1 MRLAKVTIAGFK
13 SFADAT
19 EFRFDKPV
27 MGIVGPNGC
36 GKSNVVDAIKWVLG
50 ERSAKSLRG
59 DAMIDVIFA
68 GSSARKAVG
77 AASVTLTF
85 DNPPVDDDEGEPKR
99 LLNIDRD
106 QVDVT
111 RRLYRD
117 GESEYLINGEKC
129 RLRDIKD
136 LFLDTG
142 IGTHAYSIIE
152 QGRVDAMLT
161 SNPVERRMIFEE
173 AAGVARFKAR
183 KVEAA
188 RKLERTEINL
198 VRVREQLENTERR
211 LRMVRSQ
218 AAKARRFQELDERF
232 RQLRLDHA
240 LDIYHEQR
248 EQLMGLTSRLANLER
263 EREQLEAHLR
273 DVEEQKQ
280 TAEIERHEITRRERE
295 LEQQRLEVMAAG
307 RHAEQRRDMTSHNL
321 EESRRHVEEQRQR
334 LEELSARRKD
344 LEDQI
349 AEANQTID
357 AGTLRLQ
364 QMEHD
369 VAERSAQRAQH
380 ENDVIEAEQR
390 CERARESLA
399 RLTDDQS
406 RANAA
411 LNVLESRTHTLAEQA
426 EKLRTRDGEWQA
438 ELGEAQ
444 QAKSE
449 LEQQIGSSRANAESL
464 ATQLQSFAQASAALG
479 DRQALLSQK
488 LADLRHNQASLASRQ
503 HLLNEMLQ
511 HREGLDESI
520 KAVLDAP
527 QQYPMVRG
535 ILGDAIDAD
544 LEIAPLVEA
553 VLGNHLKL
561 LLVDTPEDAI
571 ALNQTRGDA
580 KGRLTVMP
588 KRIGNEAAPW
598 HSLVDPAHGPNLPLP
613 LREGAG
619 GWVGQ
624 TQERHVTSSDAPV
637 DATPLLSLVQVSHDA
652 RPVVERLLANTFVV
666 DDLATAIVL
675 AGSAATPSRF
685 VTRNAEVVEPDGRI
699 IIGRTTSG
707 SGASSHDGWLSR
719 RAELRHLDARIAG
732 LDQSI
737 TTVDAELRSTQSES
751 AETRSRQDEI
761 SARLTQARHGI
772 VELQYGLEQRID
784 DIARLD
790 RERAGIEAQERE
802 LTARQRDLERENES
816 VTQRAA
822 TLQTTIR
829 EAEQT
834 LAAARAAQQEAVQA
848 GQAVSEQLVAARV
861 ELGQAGEKLEAA
873 RRERR
878 HLERAIEE
886 SSEQVGI
893 ERDQLNRRLSQ
904 IEQFE
909 AVIEQAN
916 VEMSAAQARTA
927 ELDESIKSLEADR
940 AVATANVED
949 VAEKLQG
956 ARARATQLDRDY
968 HALEISRREIEIKRE
983 GLEQRV
989 QDELEVDLST
999 AYVPYRSSR
1008 DEETFQPLDREA
1020 AQAEIDGLKDDIRK
1034 LGNVNI
1040 DAIQEETL
1048 LEERNVDLINQV
1060 KDIDEAKQQLVTLI
1074 EQLEVT
1080 SRDRFEQA
1088 FNSIRQ
1094 HFAGPDGMFRRL
1106 FGGGSADIMLLPDE
1120 NGQVDMLESGIE
1132 IRAKPP
1138 GKEPRIISQLS
1149 GGEKAMTAVAL
1160 LMAIFKSK
1168 PSPFCVL
1175 DEVDAALDDA
1185 NVERF
1190 CNVVKLFLDKS
1201 HFIVITHHK
1210 RTMQA
1215 CDQLYGVTMQERGVS
1230 KRVSV
1235 RLEDVRHDGHISER
1249 AIAEA
1254 QDDEAPPDAHTNGA
1268 PGSREI
1274 PIVETRAKSKRNVS
1288 EEASEPAASLN

>member
-13 SFADAT
+13 SFADGT
-19 EFRFDKPV
+19 EFVFDKPV
-27 MGIVGPNGC
+27 IGIVGPNGC

-77 AASVTLTF
+77 AASVTLSF
-85 DNPPVDDDEGEPKR
+85 DNPPIEGEEEDDGPRR

-117 GESEYLINGEKC
+117 GESEYLINGQKC
-129 RLRDIKD
+129 RLRDIKE

-161 SNPVERRMIFEE
+161 SNPIERRMIFEE
-173 AAGVARFKAR
+173 AAGVARFKQR
-183 KVEAA
+183 KVEAS
-188 RKLERTEINL
+188 RKLERTEVNL

-218 AAKARRFQELDERF
+218 AAKARKFQELDARF

-248 EQLMGLTSRLANLER
+248 EQLMGLTSRIADLER
-263 EREQLEAHLR
+263 EREQLEERLR
-273 DVEEQKQ
+273 DVEEMKQ
-280 TAEIERHEITRRERE
+280 TAEIERHELGQRERE
-295 LEQQRLEVMAAG
+295 LEQQRLEVIAAG
-307 RHAEQRRDMTSHNL
+307 RHAQQRCDMTGHNL
-321 EESRRHVEEQRQR
+321 EESRRHVDEQRGR
-334 LEELSARRKD
+334 LDELAGRLKE
-344 LEDQI
+344 LEGQI
-349 AEANQTID
+349 AEANQTIES
-357 AGTLRLQ
+357 GSERLEQMQ
-364 QMEHD
+364 QS
-369 VAERSAQRAQH
+369 VAELSARRAQH
-380 ENDVIEAEQR
+380 ENETIEAEQR

-399 RLTDDQS
+399 RLNDEQA

-411 LNVLESRTHTLAEQA
+411 LNVLENRRNNLAEQA
-426 EKLRTRDGEWQA
+426 EKLQTRDQELTA
-438 ELGEAQ
+438 ELREAEQ
-444 QAKSE
+444 VRAE
-449 LEQQIGSSRANAESL
+449 LEQQIGSSRSEAESL
-464 ATQLQSFAQASAALG
+464 ASQLQSFAQASAALG
-479 DRQALLSQK
+479 DKQASLSQK
-488 LADLRHNQASLASRQ
+488 LADLRHNRASLGSRQ
-503 HLLNEMLQ
+503 HLLNEMMQ

-527 QQYPMVRG
+527 QQFPMVRG

-561 LLVDTPEDAI
+561 LLVDTPEDAVQ
-571 ALNQTRGDA
+571 LNQARGDA
-580 KGRLTVMP
+580 KGRLTVIA
-588 KRIGNEAAPW
+588 KRTAGEAASW
-598 HSLVDPAHGPNLPLP
+598 HSLADPELETPTAANTAPAPT
-613 LREGAG
+613 GA
-619 GWVGQ
+619 
-624 TQERHVTSSDAPV
+624 TA
-637 DATPLLSLVQVSHDA
+637 LLSHVQIKSDA

-666 DDLATAIVL
+666 DNLATAI
-675 AGSAATPSRF
+675 AMAASAATSSRF
-685 VTRNAEVVEPDGRI
+685 VTRKAEVIEPDGRI
-699 IIGRTTSG
+699 IIGRTG
-707 SGASSHDGWLSR
+707 SNGASSHNGWLSR
-719 RAELRHLDARIAG
+719 RAELRQLDSRITD
-732 LDQSI
+732 LDSSI
-737 TTVDAELRSTQSES
+737 TTVDEELRSTQSES
-751 AETRSRQDEI
+751 QETRSRQDEI
-761 SARLTQARHGI
+761 SAKLSQARHEV

-784 DIARLD
+784 DIARLE
-790 RERAGIEAQERE
+790 RERTGIETQERE
-802 LTARQRDLERENES
+802 IDARRSQLDSENES
-816 VTQRAA
+816 LTQRVAEFQSSIA
-822 TLQTTIR
+822 

-834 LAAARAAQQEAVQA
+834 LAASRAAQQTAAASAQT
-848 GQAVSEQLVAARV
+848 VSEQLVGSRV
-861 ELGQAGEKLEAA
+861 ELGQANEKLEAA

-886 SSEQVGI
+886 SSEQVDI

-916 VEMSAAQARTA
+916 EEIESSESRATELTEQIATLEGERTA
-927 ELDESIKSLEADR
+927 
-940 AVATANVED
+940 ATAKVEE
-949 VAEKLQG
+949 VAEQLQG
-956 ARARATQLDRDY
+956 ARTRATQLDRDY

-983 GLEQRV
+983 ALEQRV
-989 QDELEVDLST
+989 QEELEVDLGT

-1008 DEETFQPLDREA
+1008 DEESFESIDRDTT
-1020 AQAEIDGLKDDIRK
+1020 QTEIDSLKDEIKK

-1040 DAIQEETL
+1040 DAIAEESI

-1060 KDIDEAKQQLVTLI
+1060 KDIDEAKQQLTALI
-1074 EQLEVT
+1074 EQLEHT

-1088 FNSIRQ
+1088 FNAIRQ
-1094 HFAGPDGMFRRL
+1094 NFAGPDGMFRRL
-1106 FGGGSADIMLLPDE
+1106 FGGGSADVMLLPDE
-1120 NGQVDMLESGIE
+1120 NGNIDMLESGIE
-1132 IRAKPP
+1132 IKAKPP

-1230 KRVSV
+1230 KRVAV
-1235 RLEDVRHDGHISER
+1235 KVDDVRSDGRISER
-1249 AIAEA
+1249 AIAESE
-1254 QDDEAPPDAHTNGA
+1254 DDDAPSLSGANGN
-1268 PGSREI
+1268 GREM
-1274 PIVETRAKSKRNVS
+1274 PIVETKLKAKRKV
-1288 EEASEPAASLN
+1288 EEDSNAPATTLN